1 MHFFKKLFQR
11 IKSHFKASINCSK
24 TIVQLQL
31 YDSRTCK
38 LISLSSCNPVKIY
51 LCGPTVYDDLHIGNI
66 RNILLLDALTHFLR
80 INQYQVE
87 YVQNITDVADKI
99 PLKASTLQI
108 SEKALT
114 EKFFQNYQDLLKKLE
129 VKTPFFIKISEIMPA
144 TIKVIKKLNSIQAIY
159 TKSDGVYFEVNK
171 FAKNYGVFKKWL
183 PKNLISQRKLTSN
196 QKENPED
203 FALWKKTIPGKKW
216 ESPWGAGRPGW
227 HTECVAAITQH
238 FLDGVTIH
246 IGGSDLKFPHHE
258 NERIQFY
265 ALYKKE
271 IAQIWMHNGFVNFEN
286 QKISKS
292 QKNLRKS
299 FLAKD
304 FLQDYSANTIKIW
317 FFLSTYQNDIDF
329 SETYLD
335 YCRRLEEKIITTF
348 KKVDLESFIN
358 LSNVKTGI
366 INAKDYQ
373 KFIKIL
379 SKNFDTV
386 NALDFIVLQIKK
398 INQLLQ
404 LKNWNEARNQKQTV
418 ITELKLLRIQISN
431 SKINKSTQKIIQKW
445 QGLLKNKNYVKAD
458 ILRKELQKLFIL

>member
-1 MHFFKKLFQR
+1 
-11 IKSHFKASINCSK
+11 
-24 TIVQLQL
+24 
-31 YDSRTCK
+31 
-38 LISLSSCNPVKIY
+38 
-51 LCGPTVYDDLHIGNI
+51 
-66 RNILLLDALTHFLR
+66 
-80 INQYQVE
+80 
-87 YVQNITDVADKI
+87 
-99 PLKASTLQI
+99 
-108 SEKALT
+108 
-114 EKFFQNYQDLLKKLE
+114 
-129 VKTPFFIKISEIMPA
+129 
-144 TIKVIKKLNSIQAIY
+144 
-159 TKSDGVYFEVNK
+159 
-171 FAKNYGVFKKWL
+171 
-183 PKNLISQRKLTSN
+183 
-196 QKENPED
+196 
-203 FALWKKTIPGKKW
+203 
-216 ESPWGAGRPGW
+216 
-227 HTECVAAITQH
+227 
-238 FLDGVTIH
+238 
-246 IGGSDLKFPHHE
+246 
-258 NERIQFY
+258 
-265 ALYKKE
+265 
-271 IAQIWMHNGFVNFEN
+271 MHNGFVNFEN

-404 LKNWNEARNQKQTV
+404 LKN
-418 ITELKLLRIQISN
+418 
-431 SKINKSTQKIIQKW
+431 
-445 QGLLKNKNYVKAD
+445 
-458 ILRKELQKLFIL
+458 